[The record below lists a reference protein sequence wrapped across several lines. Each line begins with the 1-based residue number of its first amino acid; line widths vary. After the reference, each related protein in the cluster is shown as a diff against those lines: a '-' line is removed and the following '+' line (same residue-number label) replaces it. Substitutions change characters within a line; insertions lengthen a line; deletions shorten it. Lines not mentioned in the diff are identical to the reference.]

1 MGNTVSIRIAA
12 NSTSKCINQLAHDLR
27 IKKVDYL
34 KNDGQKNLLVAPN
47 ENVIFSQNES
57 DQVLFKKLK
66 QEIIISAKEQ
76 KEIHEKVVKQKSQIK
91 NYFIN
96 GIITFSE
103 DMKKDFYENQNKFQE
118 LAKKT
123 LADISKKYGIKLL
136 HFTIHLDE
144 KTPHIHFTFENV
156 NRSTGRS
163 VQRYITKSDLRNLQ
177 TETAAHWQEMGYK
190 RGKENSKSKH
200 YSVAIGHQKE
210 ELENLKTEI
219 QRRKKEVK
227 AQELESSEKKA
238 DLDKLDILLKQTRES
253 IKEVKNCKVIDEQI
267 AIDIDNLIKNSKKV
281 FVLNEEKLR
290 TNLKEKFK
298 EYSKNDFKSLQ
309 EKKALKR
316 VNVLENENN
325 SLVDKYNA
333 LVEDYNQIQNENE
346 DLHEDNILLQDK
358 NIILENEN
366 QELKEDIADLEKE
379 YKFNLKDFKKNIK
392 SLYQKT
398 VENRELRRQ

>member
-1 MGNTVSIRIAA
+1 MGNTVSIRIAG

-57 DQVLFKKLK
+57 DQVLFEKLK

-103 DMKKDFYENQNKFQE
+103 DMKKDFYENQKKFQE

-210 ELENLKTEI
+210 ELEDLKTEI

-253 IKEVKNCKVIDEQI
+253 IKEVKNCTVIDEQI

>member
-1 MGNTVSIRIAA
+1 MGNTVSIRIVG
-12 NSTSKCINQLAHDLR
+12 NSTSKTINQLSHDLR

-34 KNDGQKNLLVAPN
+34 KNEEQKNLLVAPN

-66 QEIIISAKEQ
+66 NEINISAKEQ
-76 KEIHEKVVKQKSQIK
+76 KEIHEKVVNQKSQIK

-136 HFTIHLDE
+136 HFRIHLDE

-177 TETAAHWQEMGYK
+177 TETATHWQEMGYK

-253 IKEVKNCKVIDEQI
+253 IKEVKNCTVIDEQI

-309 EKKALKR
+309 EQKALKR

-325 SLVDKYNA
+325 DLVDKYNS
-333 LVEDYNQIQNENE
+333 LIEDFNQIQNENE